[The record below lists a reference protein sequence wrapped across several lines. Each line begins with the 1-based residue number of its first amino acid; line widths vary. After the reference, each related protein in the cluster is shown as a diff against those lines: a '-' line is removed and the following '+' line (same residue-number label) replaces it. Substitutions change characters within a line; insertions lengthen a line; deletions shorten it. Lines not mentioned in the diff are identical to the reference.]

1 MENVVSVAFAVESEA
16 YQAMSIL
23 KRNAVSDLYVISQAA
38 LIKKVDGRMVTE
50 DAFDTGATTADDT
63 HLGGLVGGLLGIV
76 GGPVGM
82 LLSGS
87 LGALTGSVIDS
98 VEAGQGASLLEK
110 VSEQFVDGETG
121 ILLLAQEENTAALD
135 MVLSKFKTTIVRE
148 DAAEV
153 AEEVRHA
160 EEMERE
166 MEREARKKLREEKKE
181 EHKQAVEER
190 RAKMKSDFDALK
202 KKFSTE

>member
-1 MENVVSVAFAVESEA
+1 MENVVSVSFEVESEA

-23 KRNAVSDLYVISQAA
+23 KRNAVNDLYVISQAA
-38 LIKKVDGRMVTE
+38 LIKKNNGVMITE
-50 DAFDTGATTADDT
+50 DGFDTGVATADDT
-63 HLGGLVGGLLGIV
+63 HMGGLVGGLLGIV

-98 VEAGQGASLLEK
+98 MEAGQGATLLEK

-121 ILLLAQEENTAALD
+121 ILMLVQENSTAALD
-135 MVLSKFKTTIVRE
+135 MELSKFKTTVVRE

-153 AEEVRHA
+153 AEEVKHA
-160 EEMERE
+160 EELERE
-166 MEREARKKLREEKKE
+166 MERDARKKLREEKKE

-190 RAKMKSDFDALK
+190 RTKMKNDFAELK
-202 KKFSTE
+202 KKFSKQ